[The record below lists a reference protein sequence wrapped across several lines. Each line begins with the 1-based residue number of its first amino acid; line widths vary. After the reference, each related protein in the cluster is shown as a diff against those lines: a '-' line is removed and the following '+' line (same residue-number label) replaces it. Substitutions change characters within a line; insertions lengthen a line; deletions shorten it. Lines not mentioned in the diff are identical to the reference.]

1 MNGQLK
7 LTVKTN
13 FVRIEYDRIREVT
26 HYIRDQLGQILVKV
40 TKPLVF
46 MDLSCACYKVLM
58 VFRWASDTKYLF
70 TPGSSIKNS
79 ISIHP

>member
-1 MNGQLK
+1 MNRQLK

-13 FVRIEYDRIREVT
+13 FVRIECDRIHEVT

-46 MDLSCACYKVLM
+46 MDLSCAC
-58 VFRWASDTKYLF
+58 T
-70 TPGSSIKNS
+70 T
-79 ISIHP
+79 